1 MSGTFW
7 EPQEEEETEVKTRI
21 PLWCWPVIVL
31 DLLLVLALA
40 PVAILV
46 VVPFFAV
53 YWIALAQFVVWI
65 SPLLAAVNIAQFA
78 WAFRRRQA
86 GITGLSIL
94 GVLMTVVAWI
104 MVLAWQAPVVVFGVQ
119 L

>member
-7 EPQEEEETEVKTRI
+7 EPQEEEAVEEKTRI
-21 PLWCWPVIVL
+21 PFWAWPIIVL
-31 DLLLVLALA
+31 DLLIVLALA

-65 SPLLAAVNIAQFA
+65 SPLLAVANVVQFV

-94 GVLMTVVAWI
+94 GVLMAVLAWI
-104 MVLAWQAPVVVFGVQ
+104 LVLIWQAPVVVFGVP